1 MVAMCQLY
9 HAVQDL
15 INQEEV
21 TIISPKISYEY
32 KNIFDDIQY
41 GIIEIWVLC
50 AGMFIIYIL

>member
-1 MVAMCQLY
+1 MCQLY

-15 INQEEV
+15 INQEKV